1 MEDIFHW
8 IRKGDIF
15 QVRIWLNEPEN
26 DLNQGDS
33 HQFSPLHWAAKGGH
47 YKITE
52 NLLSR
57 GGRVNATNMGDDTP
71 LHLAVAHGHREVV
84 KLLLSQ
90 NMDVNFGNEH
100 GNTAL
105 HYACFWNEVAIAE
118 DLLDAGALVIL
129 QNKYGELP
137 LDKCPGSTGKR
148 LSEHASRSGQDVT
161 RVVPFKDQSWLGLKT
176 RSRDATLSKH
186 KGINI
191 NELYLHNK
199 IGTSPRGE
207 TWIGKWQGNEIVAKI
222 LLLSKCTSRIAR
234 DFQDEYPKLRIFS
247 HPNILGIIG
256 CCNNPPNLVV
266 ISQYLPLGSLFNV
279 LHDTPNKVIIDSS
292 TALSFALDIAKGMSY
307 LHSLDRE
314 LPMYVLNSR
323 HVLIDNNEELCAK
336 VHMGDAQYSFQNK
349 SKIFH
354 PAWMSPESMSERY
367 PTNNSISSNMWSYSI
382 LLWELFTREI
392 PFAEYSPMEIG
403 MKISLEGLRIS
414 LSRGISEHMTKLISI
429 CMNED
434 SCKRPTF
441 DQVMPILLK
450 MKK

>member
-1 MEDIFHW
+1 MI
-8 IRKGDIF
+8 
-15 QVRIWLNEPEN
+15 
-26 DLNQGDS
+26 LNQGDS

-100 GNTAL
+100 ETRL
-105 HYACFWNEVAIAE
+105 CITQCFWNEVAIAE

-148 LSEHASRSGQDVT
+148 LN
-161 RVVPFKDQSWLGLKT
+161 QSWLGLKT

-292 TALSFALDIAKGMSY
+292 TALSFALDIAKDTYLLTIMRNCVQKFIWGMLNILFKTNPKYSS
-307 LHSLDRE
+307 SLD
-314 LPMYVLNSR
+314 VS
-323 HVLIDNNEELCAK
+323 
-336 VHMGDAQYSFQNK
+336 
-349 SKIFH
+349 
-354 PAWMSPESMSERY
+354 
-367 PTNNSISSNMWSYSI
+367 
-382 LLWELFTREI
+382 
-392 PFAEYSPMEIG
+392 
-403 MKISLEGLRIS
+403 
-414 LSRGISEHMTKLISI
+414 
-429 CMNED
+429 
-434 SCKRPTF
+434 
-441 DQVMPILLK
+441 
-450 MKK
+450 